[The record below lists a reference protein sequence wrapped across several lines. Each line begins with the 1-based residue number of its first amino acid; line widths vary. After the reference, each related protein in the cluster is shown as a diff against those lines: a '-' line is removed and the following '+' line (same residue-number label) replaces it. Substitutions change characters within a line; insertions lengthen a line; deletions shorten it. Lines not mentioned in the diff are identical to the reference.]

1 MRPAHAHRL
10 WILSG
15 VAVLLVAAISPAR
28 PGADTA
34 PDLGVVAYPGSRVAP
49 ALTSRLDRLR
59 NVRWRAATA
68 MRVNAPLEEVLE
80 HFRTEQ
86 SRIET
91 AAGTG
96 AGPTGR
102 LQEWLQV
109 HPEEAARYRDY
120 VQAQSGGAPREW
132 QILRQKASEIPMSL
146 GGGEVFREKAF
157 AEMDVEL
164 AFGRIA
170 LIDSIATIQLVSPY
184 PSEDGRRLEPGTLV
198 AIIRETRDTP
208 QPVAA
213 ATDDTVP
220 GPEQGDLAVKL
231 SGYVLMDQPIGGM
244 VAVSLPRLE
253 KTLVRAPGS
262 GVGVVHSLSG
272 PDEEGLIAY
281 VENHASAGRHYLKSI
296 RLDGRQDEMVFER
309 SGDAVFERAVGSAL
323 ALSPRGGRVA
333 LVGRLSRFQ
342 TNRPSF
348 PLRIGPLELWEL
360 RGKSGVETEI
370 HALDRRMS
378 WFPDA
383 TRLAYVELV
392 PAEKAPAVSAPDAD
406 QFGAGFRG
414 WEAVPVV
421 RVLDVKTRERRTLHL
436 GWDPVVSSDG
446 GSVLLRDGEN
456 RWRLVDVRSGV
467 SRPVAWP
474 GDAGGAIALAPGNL
488 VLYWGLPTRGS
499 PPEYT
504 RIYSESVG
512 PRPMKTLKVA
522 ELETKRFQTVISSI
536 DPRREVS
543 IGGR

>member
-1 MRPAHAHRL
+1 MRVHAHRL
-10 WILSG
+10 WILIG
-15 VAVLLVAAISPAR
+15 VSVLFVAAISPAR
-28 PGADTA
+28 PDAVT
-34 PDLGVVAYPGSRVAP
+34 PLDLGVAAYPGSRVAP
-49 ALTSRLDRLR
+49 ALTSRLDRLC
-59 NVRWRAATA
+59 NVRWRAAPA
-68 MRVNAPLEEVLE
+68 MRVDAPLREVLE
-80 HFRTEQ
+80 YFRAEQ

-91 AAGTG
+91 RAGTG
-96 AGPTGR
+96 MEPTGR
-102 LQEWLQV
+102 LKEWLQV
-109 HPEEAARYRDY
+109 HPEEVTRYMEF
-120 VQAQSGGAPREW
+120 VQAQSGGASREW
-132 QILRQKASEIPMSL
+132 QILRQNASEIPMSL
-146 GGGEVFREKAF
+146 GGGEVFRGKAF
-157 AEMDVEL
+157 AGTDVEL
-164 AFGRIA
+164 AFGRIV
-170 LIDSIATIQLVSPY
+170 LMDSIATIQLVSPH

-198 AIIRETRDTP
+198 AIIREMRDTP

-213 ATDDTVP
+213 AIDDTVP
-220 GPEQGDLAVKL
+220 GPEQRDLALKL
-231 SGYVLMDQPIGGM
+231 SGYVLMDQPVGGM

-272 PDEEGLIAY
+272 PDEEGFIAY

-296 RLDGRQDEMVFER
+296 RLDGRQDEMLFER
-309 SGDAVFERAVGSAL
+309 PGDAVFERGVGTAL

-333 LVGRLSRFQ
+333 LIGRLSRFQ

-360 RGKSGVETEI
+360 RSKSGVDTGI
-370 HALDRRMS
+370 RALDRRMS

-406 QFGAGFRG
+406 HFGAGFRG

-421 RVLDVKTRERRTLHL
+421 RVLDVKTRARRTLHI

-446 GSVLLRDGEN
+446 ESVLLRDGDN
-456 RWRLVDVRSGV
+456 RWRLLDMQSGV

-488 VLYWGLPTRGS
+488 VLYWGLPTHGS
-499 PPEYT
+499 PPEFT

-522 ELETKRFQTVISSI
+522 ELETTRFQTVIGSI
-536 DPRREVS
+536 DPRREIS